1 VTLTEQLG
9 ADTPTGVR
17 QPGSAPAGVL
27 PGVLVAAAGRP
38 VWWGLVPL
46 TAGAASVPL
55 LLVDPM
61 LAGALGLVCVA
72 LGLLGARTSRGRER
86 RQHLA
91 AAALGTAT
99 VVLLV
104 GALTVLDTSL
114 GQVLPDPPPVA
125 TAPSS

>member
-1 VTLTEQLG
+1 MALTEQRG
-9 ADTPTGVR
+9 ATTVTGI
-17 QPGSAPAGVL
+17 GH
-27 PGVLVAAAGRP
+27 PGVVHAGAVVPADGRP
-38 VWWGLVPL
+38 AWWGLVPV
-46 TAGAASVPL
+46 TAGAASLPL
-55 LLVDPM
+55 LLVDPL

-72 LGLLGARTSRGRER
+72 MGLLGARTSQGRER

>member
-1 VTLTEQLG
+1 VALTEQLG
-9 ADTPTGVR
+9 ADTPTRVR
-17 QPGSAPAGVL
+17 HAGIVPAGAAV
-27 PGVLVAAAGRP
+27 PAAGRP
-38 VWWGLVPL
+38 AWWGLVPL

-55 LLVDPM
+55 LLVDPL

-72 LGLLGARTSRGRER
+72 MGLLGARTSQGRER
-86 RQHLA
+86 RRHL